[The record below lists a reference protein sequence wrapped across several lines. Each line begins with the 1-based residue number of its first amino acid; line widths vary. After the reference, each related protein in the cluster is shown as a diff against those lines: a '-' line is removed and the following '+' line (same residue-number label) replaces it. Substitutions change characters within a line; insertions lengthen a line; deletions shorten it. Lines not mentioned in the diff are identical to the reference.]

1 MKIIQN
7 ETNIGLVRK
16 KNEDVAL
23 SLTHPKD
30 KNIILLLVADGM
42 GGKEFGD
49 IAAKTVAKA
58 IEKWFLGR
66 SISTLSNIEKA
77 EDQLRE
83 TIEKVNSFLIDKYGE
98 NVLGTTL
105 AMALITEG
113 KTLMLNVGDSRVYI
127 YRKKKLIQVSED
139 ASDVWYYYKYGV
151 VRKDDLRYFYHNNI
165 ITSCV
170 GIAHDLCQI
179 DSTILVNDYDMI
191 LLFTDGVTDLIT
203 DRKIKKVIDMGPKK
217 EILSN
222 IIHEAVNEDQHLK
235 VPLRLKRKKFSKYIL
250 PYRGRDNASGAIYI
264 K

>member
-1 MKIIQN
+1 MKIVQN

-49 IAAKTVAKA
+49 IAAQTVAKA
-58 IEKWFLGR
+58 IEKWFLGH
-66 SISTLSNIEKA
+66 SITTLMNIEKA

-83 TIEKVNSFLIDKYGE
+83 TIEKVNHSLIEKYGE

-105 AMALITEG
+105 AVTLITNHF
-113 KTLMLNVGDSRVYI
+113 TLVLNVGDSRVYI
-127 YRKKKLIQVSED
+127 YRRKKLIQVSED
-139 ASDVWYYYKYGV
+139 ASDVWYYYKYGA

-179 DSTILVNDYDMI
+179 EYTVVPNDYDMI
-191 LLFTDGVTDLIT
+191 MLFTDGVTDMIT
-203 DRKIKKVIDMGPKK
+203 DHKIKKVI
-217 EILSN
+217 
-222 IIHEAVNEDQHLK
+222 LK
-235 VPLRLKRKKFSKYIL
+235 I
-250 PYRGRDNASGAIYI
+250 
-264 K
+264 